1 MIYMIMAG
9 YFEDDASDELTKD
22 PEGDFD
28 EIAKSVDD
36 SYSSLE
42 GTFDANDT
50 SDDEDS
56 ENEDSEEDSSTS
68 SSTYPDE
75 VIKVLR
81 TLDDGEVAPDVIE
94 TDTAYYVVKLN
105 QKNDEEATETKK
117 ESIISTRE
125 QDLYTETTDKWMED
139 ADIKEEKKV
148 LKTLKV
154 TDNHKI

>member
-1 MIYMIMAG
+1 MR
-9 YFEDDASDELTKD
+9 S
-22 PEGDFD
+22 
-28 EIAKSVDD
+28 AKSVDD

-81 TLDDGEVAPDVIE
+81 TLDDGEVAPDSDRNRYSILCC
-94 TDTAYYVVKLN
+94 K
-105 QKNDEEATETKK
+105 TE
-117 ESIISTRE
+117 S
-125 QDLYTETTDKWMED
+125 
-139 ADIKEEKKV
+139 EKR
-148 LKTLKV
+148 
-154 TDNHKI
+154 